1 MGQWVPLRVCFNFIR
16 WEDKMIERLF
26 QLKARKTDV
35 RTEVIAGITTF
46 LTAAYIVFVNP
57 SILAASGMP
66 ENSLITVTCL
76 TAGLATLLLA
86 FWSNVPLMMAPG
98 MGLNAFFAFTLVG
111 SMKVPWPT
119 ALGVVFLSG
128 VFFLLLTLV
137 GFRERI
143 VKAIPL
149 SLRLAAS
156 VGIGLFIA
164 FIGMKNLGL
173 IVDHPATL
181 VTLGKLTPTVILGLV
196 GVLLIAILE
205 IKKVRGSILV
215 SILIVAALGMMMGF
229 TKPPGGIV
237 SAPPSIAP
245 VAFKLDILGALKM
258 SLWASIFAFMFIDL
272 FDSLGTMLAVCR
284 EAGLANEKGEI
295 KELPSMLKADAVAT
309 VAGAL
314 LGTSTT
320 TTYIESAAGVAE
332 GGRTGLASVVTGALF
347 LAAMF
352 FTPIIGAIPG
362 YATAPALIAVGI
374 FMMRG
379 IEAIDFHQFEEGI
392 PAFLTFALMPLSFSI
407 AKGLAFGFLSY
418 VLIKLLLGK
427 IKACDPILIL
437 IAVFS
442 VISLVF

>member
-1 MGQWVPLRVCFNFIR
+1 
-16 WEDKMIERLF
+16 MIDRLF
-26 QLKARKTDV
+26 QLKTRNTDI
-35 RTEVIAGITTF
+35 RTEVIAGVTTF
-46 LTAAYIVFVNP
+46 LTAAYIIFVNP

-66 ENSLITVTCL
+66 EAALITVTCL
-76 TAGLATLLLA
+76 VAGAATLLMA
-86 FWSNVPLMMAPG
+86 FWANVPLMMAPG
-98 MGLNAFFAFTLVG
+98 MGLNAFFAFTLVNT
-111 SMKVPWPT
+111 MQVPWQT

-128 VFFLLLTLV
+128 VFFLLLTLI

-181 VTLGKLTPTVILGLV
+181 VTLGKLEPTVILGLI
-196 GVLLIAILE
+196 GVLMIAILE
-205 IKKVRGSILV
+205 IKKIRGSILI
-215 SILIVAALGMMMGF
+215 SILVVAGAGMLLGF
-229 TKPPGGIV
+229 TKAPAGIL

-245 VAFKLDILGALKM
+245 VAFQLDIIGALKASM
-258 SLWASIFAFMFIDL
+258 WASIFSFMFIDL

-284 EAGLANEKGEI
+284 EAGLADEKGEI
-295 KELPSMLKADAVAT
+295 KELPAMLKADAVAT
-309 VAGAL
+309 VAGAM

-320 TTYIESAAGVAE
+320 TAYIESASGVAE

-347 LAAMF
+347 LLAMF
-352 FTPIIGAIPG
+352 FTPIIGAIPN

-379 IEAIDFHQFEEGI
+379 IEAIDFNQFEEGI
-392 PAFLTFALMPLSFSI
+392 PAFLTFVLMPLSFSI
-407 AKGLAFGFLSY
+407 AKGLAFGFISY

-437 IAVFS
+437 IGLF
-442 VISLVF
+442 SLVSLIF